1 MSAPTQT
8 AIDHAAPAARR
19 WQPTNWDWLG
29 VIPFFVF
36 VGAFLIL
43 PSSRI
48 FIDSFQ
54 TPAGAP
60 TLANFAALFTEPL
73 ILKAYRQSLE
83 ISLATSVFGAV
94 FGFLVA
100 YAIVLGGAP
109 AWMRSA
115 LMTFS
120 GIAANFGG
128 VPLAFAFIATVGRTG
143 FITALLR
150 GLGFDPYQ
158 HGFNLYSFLGLSLAY
173 NYFQFPLM
181 VLTIAPALE
190 GLRPEWREAAANLG
204 ASPLRYWRD
213 IALPILLPSLLGTF
227 LLLFGSAFGAFA
239 TAQALTGG
247 TLILVTILI
256 GAEIRGDVLGNPNLG
271 YALAAGMV
279 VIMGVCIALY
289 AVLQRRSSR
298 WLR

>member
-1 MSAPTQT
+1 MLHLTEALPGL
-8 AIDHAAPAARR
+8 AGRR
-19 WQPTNWDWLG
+19 RLTTWDWLG
-29 VIPFFVF
+29 LLPFLVF
-36 VGAFLIL
+36 VGAFLFL

-54 TPAGAP
+54 TPDGAF
-60 TLANFAALFTEPL
+60 TLDNFAALFREPL
-73 ILKAYRQSLE
+73 IIKAYRQSLE
-83 ISLATSVFGAV
+83 ISLATSLFGAV

-100 YAIVLGGAP
+100 YAITIGRAP
-109 AWMRSA
+109 NWVRSG

-150 GLGFDPYQ
+150 AVGFDPYQ

-181 VLTIAPALE
+181 VLTITPALD
-190 GLRPEWREAAANLG
+190 GLRHEWREAAANLG
-204 ASPLRYWRD
+204 ASPWQYWRD
-213 IALPILLPSLLGTF
+213 IGLPILLPSLLGTF
-227 LLLFGSAFGAFA
+227 LLLFGSAFGAYA

-256 GAEIRGDVLGNPNLG
+256 GSEIRGDVLGNPNLG

-279 VIMGVCIALY
+279 VIMGACIALY
-289 AVLQRRSSR
+289 ALLQRRSSR